1 MVLKTAYCMIL
12 MTLLSVAD
20 GSAADSFTGVIQK
33 IIDGD
38 SLLIATPTTIMEV
51 RLYGIDCP
59 EYRQPYSR
67 AAKKYVKARFFG
79 SRVRVHSY
87 YDDPYGRKISMVFI
101 GDKMLNEELVE
112 AGLAWVHPAYC
123 RKPICREWKEK
134 EVRARQEKRGLWQE
148 HNAMPPWQW
157 KRIKKLNRGR

>member
-1 MVLKTAYCMIL
+1 MIL
-12 MTLLSVAD
+12 MALLAASEA
-20 GSAADSFTGVIQK
+20 SAADSFTGAVKK

-38 SLLIATPTTIMEV
+38 SLLIATPTKIIEV

-67 AAKKYVKARFFG
+67 AAKKYVKTSVSG

-87 YDDPYGRKISMVFI
+87 YDDPYGRKVSMVFI
-101 GDKMLNEELVE
+101 GDKMLNGELVE

-134 EVRARQEKRGLWQE
+134 EERARQEKRGLWQE
-148 HNAMPPWQW
+148 LNVMPPWQW
-157 KRIKKLNRGR
+157 KRMKKGNGER